1 MSNGRRND
9 HDDAAF
15 YLWFTLSGWKMDF
28 SVFDESWLSI
38 PNVNTFI
45 MIMTGIWQGIGLNML
60 LFISG
65 LRNMDYTPVEASM
78 IDGAGGL
85 TLYTKV
91 ILPLLR
97 PTIIVVLLMS
107 LVNSFKV
114 FDSIWL

>member
-1 MSNGRRND
+1 MTTLLSTYGLP
-9 HDDAAF
+9 
-15 YLWFTLSGWKMDF
+15 YLAGKWISPSLMRD
-28 SVFDESWLSI
+28 WLSI

-78 IDGAGGL
+78 IEGAGGL

-91 ILPLLR
+91 NFTVTAADHYRCSADVSGKQLQGI
-97 PTIIVVLLMS
+97 
-107 LVNSFKV
+107 
-114 FDSIWL
+114 